1 MKTLA
6 FFFSSLR
13 WQDLVDL
20 LLNSYILFRLY
31 VLFRGT
37 VMVRVL
43 TGLGLLWIAQ
53 LVSGRLGLILTSW
66 LIQGIVAA
74 GALII
79 IIVFRNEIR
88 SVFQARSLKSILWGF
103 PRHNVQT
110 PIESITAAVY
120 ELARRRIGALF
131 VIPGEK
137 NLGDTL
143 QNGIPVD
150 AHISREMLVSIFW
163 PDNPVHDGAAVL
175 SADRIVQVGAIL
187 PLSRREDLPS
197 HYGTR
202 HRAAAGLTEQS
213 DALVIV
219 VSEETGRVVVARS
232 GRLVPIEDNLSLAR
246 MLAEHT
252 GQSTS
257 QSPAR
262 DERLDYTLAALICL
276 VLVVGVWFSF
286 SRGEETLTSVDVPI
300 EYLKRDT
307 GMEIVETSD
316 GAVRLDLSGSG
327 PLIRALRP
335 EQVKVQ
341 VNLEKLDAG
350 DHTIFL
356 TPEMVRLPPGIS
368 LKKMAPN
375 AVEISLD
382 VVGEKSL
389 PIQVDWVGPLP
400 KNLRIVSVEVAPART
415 RVVGGRKELSAIS
428 TLYTEKVPLS
438 DIGSSGSLSVG
449 LVLPDG
455 INGIATGAADRVTIN
470 YVVTHPTP

>member
-6 FFFSSLR
+6 FFLASLR

-43 TGLGLLWIAQ
+43 TGLALLWIAQ
-53 LVSGRLGLILTSW
+53 LLSGRLGLILTSW
-66 LIQGIVAA
+66 VIQGIIAA

-103 PRHNVQT
+103 PRQSVQT
-110 PIESITAAVY
+110 PIDAVTTAVY
-120 ELARRRIGALF
+120 ELARKRIGALI
-131 VIPGEK
+131 VVPGEK
-137 NLGDTL
+137 DLGDIF
-143 QNGIPVD
+143 QNGIPLD
-150 AHISREMLVSIFW
+150 ARISREMLVSIFW
-163 PDNPVHDGAAVL
+163 PDNPVHDGAVVL
-175 SADRIVQVGAIL
+175 NGDRIAQVGAIL

-197 HYGTR
+197 QYGTR

-219 VSEETGRVVVARS
+219 VSEETGRVVAARS

-252 GQSTS
+252 GQAAAGGA
-257 QSPAR
+257 AR
-262 DERLDYTLAALICL
+262 DERIDYAIAGLVCL
-276 VLVVGVWFSF
+276 VLVGAVWFSF
-286 SRGEETLTSVDVPI
+286 SRGEETLTSLEVPI
-300 EYLKRDT
+300 EYLKRSA
-307 GMEIVETSD
+307 GMEIVDTSA

-341 VNLEKLDAG
+341 VNLENMESG
-350 DHTIFL
+350 PHTIVL
-356 TPEMVRLPPGIS
+356 TPEMVRLPPGIG
-368 LKKMAPN
+368 LKKMTPAT
-375 AVEISLD
+375 VDITLD

-400 KNLRIVSVEVAPART
+400 KGLRIVSVEVTPPRT
-415 RVVGGRKELSAIS
+415 RVVGSRSELSGIS
-428 TLYTEKVPLS
+428 TIYTEKVSLTG
-438 DIGSSGSLSVG
+438 IESSGSLAVG
-449 LVLPDG
+449 LVLPEG
-455 INGIATGAADRVTIN
+455 VTGIAPGAADRVTVN
-470 YVVTHPTP
+470 YVVAPPTP

>member
-1 MKTLA
+1 MKTIA
-6 FFFSSLR
+6 FFLASLR
-13 WQDLVDL
+13 WQDIVDL

-37 VMVRVL
+37 VMVRVF
-43 TGLGLLWIAQ
+43 TGLALLWIAQ
-53 LVSGRLGLILTSW
+53 LLSGRLGLILTSW
-66 LIQGIVAA
+66 VIQGIIAA

-88 SVFQARSLKSILWGF
+88 SVFQARSLRSIVWGF
-103 PRHNVQT
+103 PRHSVQT
-110 PIESITAAVY
+110 PIEAITAAVY
-120 ELARRRIGALF
+120 ELARRRIGALM

-137 NLGDTL
+137 NLGDIF

-150 AHISREMLVSIFW
+150 ARISREMLVSIFW

-175 SADRIVQVGAIL
+175 NGDRIAQVGAIL

-213 DALVIV
+213 DSLVIV
-219 VSEETGRVVVARS
+219 VSEETGRVVAARS

-252 GQSTS
+252 GQSA
-257 QSPAR
+257 PGEPPR
-262 DERLDYTLAALICL
+262 DERIDYAVAGLICL
-276 VLVVGVWFSF
+276 ILVVGVWFSF
-286 SRGEETLTSVDVPI
+286 SRGEETLTSLEIPI
-300 EYLKRDT
+300 EYLKRSA
-307 GMEIVETSD
+307 GMEIVETSA

-341 VNLEKLDAG
+341 VVLEKMGAG
-350 DHTIFL
+350 AHSIVL
-356 TPEMVRLPPGIS
+356 TPDMVRLPPGIG
-368 LKKMAPN
+368 LKKMTPTT
-375 AVEISLD
+375 VEITLD
-382 VVGEKSL
+382 MVGEKSL

-400 KNLRIVSVEVAPART
+400 KDLRIVSVEVDPPRT
-415 RVVGGRKELSAIS
+415 RVVGSRSDLSDIATI
-428 TLYTEKVPLS
+428 YTEKVS
-438 DIGSSGSLSVG
+438 TTGIESSGSLAIG
-449 LVLPDG
+449 LVLPEG
-455 INGIATGAADRVTIN
+455 TTGIAPGAADRVTVH
-470 YVVTHPTP
+470 YEVAPPTP

>member
-6 FFFSSLR
+6 FFLASLR

-43 TGLGLLWIAQ
+43 TGLALLWIAQ
-53 LVSGRLGLILTSW
+53 SVSGRLGLILTSW
-66 LIQGIVAA
+66 VIQGIIAA

-110 PIESITAAVY
+110 LIEVITAAVY
-120 ELARRRIGALF
+120 ELARRRIGALM

-137 NLGDTL
+137 NLGDIF

-150 AHISREMLVSIFW
+150 ARISREMLVSIFW

-175 SADRIVQVGAIL
+175 NGDRIVQVGAIL

-197 HYGTR
+197 QYGTR

-232 GRLVPIEDNLSLAR
+232 GRLVPIDDNLSLAR

-252 GQSTS
+252 GQAAPGA
-257 QSPAR
+257 PAR
-262 DERLDYTLAALICL
+262 DERIDYAIAALVCL
-276 VLVVGVWFSF
+276 VLVGGVWFSF
-286 SRGEETLTSVDVPI
+286 SRGEETLTSMEVPI
-300 EYLKRDT
+300 EYLKRSAAMD
-307 GMEIVETSD
+307 IVETSA

-327 PLIRALRP
+327 PLVRALRP
-335 EQVKVQ
+335 EQIKVQ
-341 VNLEKLDAG
+341 VNLEKMDAG
-350 DHTIFL
+350 AHTIFL
-356 TPEMVRLPPGIS
+356 TPDMVRLPPGIG
-368 LKKMAPN
+368 LRKMTPT
-375 AVEISLD
+375 AVDLTLD

-389 PIQVDWVGPLP
+389 PIQVDWAGPLP
-400 KNLRIVSVEVAPART
+400 KGLRIVSVEVAPART
-415 RVVGGRKELSAIS
+415 RVVGSRSELSELS
-428 TLYTEKVPLS
+428 TIYTEKIPLT
-438 DIGSSGSLSVG
+438 GVESSGSLAVG

-455 INGIATGAADRVTIN
+455 VTGIAPGAADRVTVN
-470 YVVTHPTP
+470 YTVAPPTP

>member
-6 FFFSSLR
+6 FFLASLR

-43 TGLGLLWIAQ
+43 TGLALLWIAQ
-53 LVSGRLGLILTSW
+53 SVSGRLGLILTSW
-66 LIQGIVAA
+66 VIQGIIAA

-103 PRHNVQT
+103 PRHSVQT
-110 PIESITAAVY
+110 PIEAVTAAVY
-120 ELARRRIGALF
+120 ELARKRIGALI
-131 VIPGEK
+131 VIPAEK
-137 NLGDTL
+137 DLGDIF

-150 AHISREMLVSIFW
+150 ARISREMLVSIFW
-163 PDNPVHDGAAVL
+163 PGNPVHDGAAVL
-175 SADRIVQVGAIL
+175 NGNRIAQVGAIL

-213 DALVIV
+213 DAMVIV
-219 VSEETGRVVVARS
+219 VSEETGRVVAARS
-232 GRLVPIEDNLSLAR
+232 GRLVPIEDNVSLTR

-252 GQSTS
+252 VQAAPGAPT
-257 QSPAR
+257 R
-262 DERLDYTLAALICL
+262 DERIDYAIAGLVCL
-276 VLVVGVWFSF
+276 MLVGGVWFSF
-286 SRGEETLTSVDVPI
+286 SRGEETLTSLEVPI
-300 EYLKRDT
+300 EYLKPGVAT
-307 GMEIVETSD
+307 EIVETST

-341 VNLEKLDAG
+341 VNLENMG
-350 DHTIFL
+350 SGPHTVVL
-356 TPEMVRLPPGIS
+356 TPEMVRLPPGVS
-368 LKKMAPN
+368 LKKMTPT
-375 AVEISLD
+375 AVDLTLD

-400 KNLRIVSVEVAPART
+400 KGVRIVSVEVTPPRT
-415 RVVGGRKELSAIS
+415 RIVGSRSELSGLATI
-428 TLYTEKVPLS
+428 YTEKVSLTG
-438 DIGSSGSLSVG
+438 ITSSGSLTVG

-455 INGIATGAADRVTIN
+455 ITGIAPGAADRVTVN
-470 YVVTHPTP
+470 YTVAPAKP

>member
-6 FFFSSLR
+6 FFLASLR

-43 TGLGLLWIAQ
+43 TGLALLWIAQ
-53 LVSGRLGLILTSW
+53 LLSGRFGLILTSW
-66 LIQGIVAA
+66 VIQGIIAA

-103 PRHNVQT
+103 PRHSIQT
-110 PIESITAAVY
+110 PIEAITTAVY
-120 ELARRRIGALF
+120 ELARKRIGALI

-137 NLGDTL
+137 DPGDIF
-143 QNGIPVD
+143 QHGIPVD
-150 AHISREMLVSIFW
+150 AHISREMLVSVFW

-175 SADRIVQVGAIL
+175 NGDRIAQVGAIL

-219 VSEETGRVVVARS
+219 VSEETGRVVAARS
-232 GRLVPIEDNLSLAR
+232 GRLVPIEDNLSLSR

-252 GQSTS
+252 GQAVAGGT
-257 QSPAR
+257 AR
-262 DERLDYTLAALICL
+262 DERIDYAIAGLVCL
-276 VLVVGVWFSF
+276 VLVGGVWFSF
-286 SRGEETLTSVDVPI
+286 SRGEETLTSLEVPI
-300 EYLKRDT
+300 EYLKRGA
-307 GMEIVETSD
+307 GMEIVETSA
-316 GAVRLDLSGSG
+316 GAVRLDFSGSG

-341 VNLEKLDAG
+341 VNLEKTGSGLQ
-350 DHTIFL
+350 TIIL

-368 LKKMAPN
+368 LKKMTPTTVA
-375 AVEISLD
+375 ITLD

-400 KNLRIVSVEVAPART
+400 KGLRIVSVEVLPPRT
-415 RVVGGRKELSAIS
+415 RVVGSRSELSEIS
-428 TLYTEKVPLS
+428 TIYTEKVSLTG
-438 DIGSSGSLSVG
+438 IESSGSLAVG

-455 INGIATGAADRVTIN
+455 ITGIASGAADRVTVN
-470 YVVTHPTP
+470 YVVAPR